1 MRAPGIVLAALSEY
15 GQLMDIAQPY
25 DYSRE
30 SVLRSINIWTLS
42 QRFQDGQIDLERY
55 IKEADNV
62 LRLMQ
67 AEGM

>member
-1 MRAPGIVLAALSEY
+1 M
-15 GQLMDIAQPY
+15 
-25 DYSRE
+25 
-30 SVLRSINIWTLS
+30 LRSINIWTLS

>member
-1 MRAPGIVLAALSEY
+1 MLAALSEY

>member
-1 MRAPGIVLAALSEY
+1 MLAALSEY
-15 GQLMDIAQPY
+15 GQLMDIAQPF
-25 DYSRE
+25 DYSRQ
-30 SVLRSINIWTLS
+30 SVLRSINIRTLS

-67 AEGM
+67 AEGV